1 MKKEYIRRVHEENV
15 VLKAKCW
22 YVIKAFSSRAVSLLR
37 YSGRIIN
44 WTKSELEELD
54 RNTRKSLTIPG
65 TLHPRSNVSG
75 LQLPRREGQR
85 DLVCVEDA
93 INIEERNINDYISQS
108 QERFLKAA

>member
-1 MKKEYIRRVHEENV
+1 MRV
-15 VLKAKCW
+15 CSFR
-22 YVIKAFSSRAVSLLR
+22 KAFCSRAVSLLR

-44 WTKSELEELD
+44 WTKSELEALI
-54 RNTRKSLTIPG
+54 IPG

-75 LQLPRREGQR
+75 LQLSRREGQR
-85 DLVCVEDA
+85 GLISVEDA